1 MKKGFLP
8 EQPFFALSTSKYNKK
23 SAQQASVAY
32 FYEFRR
38 DGRNKE
44 MLVVP
49 DGAIDLVFSCEED
62 DPTAYVCG
70 PVSNVSQTPFHAK
83 ENYFGVRFM
92 PGMLSHFG
100 DASVKDLF
108 DRCYDLREIINDDE
122 IQEKMASSNTL
133 EDRKLIIAQDL
144 SPYYDMVQC
153 NNYTPVMTILDEIFS
168 SNANIRVRDL
178 EKKLNYSRRHLLRN
192 FSDYT
197 GMSIKMF
204 SRTIRFQTAL
214 KLLAGSSKKSISEVS
229 SICGYYDQSHF
240 QKEFREFT
248 GMTPA
253 QYINVLNINSES
265 NAVYQP
271 NDERRRA

>member
-8 EQPFFALSTSKYNKK
+8 EQPFFAMSTSKYRKK
-23 SAQQASVAY
+23 SAQQASMAY
-32 FYEFRR
+32 FFEFRR
-38 DGRNKE
+38 DGQSNTE

-49 DGAIDLVFSCEED
+49 DGAIDLVFSCEKD
-62 DPTAYVCG
+62 DPAAYVCG
-70 PVSNVSQTPFHAK
+70 PVSNASKAPFHPK

-108 DRCYDLREIINDDE
+108 DRCYDLSEVINSDE
-122 IQEKMASSNTL
+122 ILEKIASSNTL
-133 EDRKLIIAQDL
+133 ENRKLIITQDL

-153 NNYTPVMTILDEIFS
+153 NNYTLVMTILDEIFN

-192 FSDYT
+192 FSEYT
-197 GMSIKMF
+197 GMSIKLF

-214 KLLAGSSKKSISEVS
+214 KLLAGNTKKSISEVS

-253 QYINVLNINSES
+253 QYINVLGKYD
-265 NAVYQP
+265 AVYQP